1 MNLLTALAVLTLFT
15 PFKISVPLVNVRP
28 FDALAFLLLAWT
40 FARGRVFPRGGVPT
54 GLVLLLPYFTWH
66 VLSSLGVSVDNGLR
80 EGLQIGTVMVFIW
93 AVSVSL
99 DEYDYRRLGAL
110 LIAGMVVITIYSVG
124 WHIANGYW
132 SGWKRL
138 HDPKATFTFLPLA
151 VASVIVARSCSR
163 RTWLWLGWAILGA
176 VILFSGERKSLI
188 VFAVLSAGIAAR
200 GRVLPFVLVS
210 AVGVG
215 GLAVLPA
222 VIDDPYLARQVSSV
236 ANPLE
241 AGDYSTALA
250 TGEAAQGDSRSNAQ
264 RGFAASLSATLIE
277 SHLLLGIGT
286 NQYKRIIE
294 EQFAYVPD
302 FLQNGIHGE
311 FLRVLTENGLIG
323 LLTYLAVWVVS
334 FVRVRAVLGAAVRCG
349 QLSTAQA
356 TLLQLATFLP
366 CVVYVG
372 FEASGT
378 HSLIVLAFISFHA
391 DMLGAWLAPVLQSS
405 QLPLRPGPRPS
416 QWPDPFS
423 ATIHSG
429 GTT

>member
-1 MNLLTALAVLTLFT
+1 M
-15 PFKISVPLVNVRP
+15 NVRP
-28 FDALAFLLLAWT
+28 FDALAFLMLAWI
-40 FARGRVFPRGGVPT
+40 FARGRVFPRGGLPT
-54 GLVLLLPYFTWH
+54 GLVVLLPYFTWH
-66 VLSSLGVSVDNGLR
+66 VLSSLGVSLDNGLR
-80 EGLQIGTVMVFIW
+80 EGLQIGTVMAFAW
-93 AVSVSL
+93 AVAVSL
-99 DEYDYRRLGAL
+99 DDLDYRRLGAL
-110 LIAGMVVITIYSVG
+110 LLAGMVVITLYSIG

-138 HDPKATFTFLPLA
+138 LDPKATFTFLPMA
-151 VASVIVARSCSR
+151 VASVIVARAGSR

-215 GLAVLPA
+215 GVGGPAGRHRRPLPGT
-222 VIDDPYLARQVSSV
+222 PGRSV

-277 SHLLLGIGT
+277 SHLLFGIGT
-286 NQYKRIIE
+286 NQYERIIE

-391 DMLGAWLAPVLQSS
+391 DMLGAWLAPAPQSS

-416 QWPDPFS
+416 HWPDPFS